1 MTAVTS
7 LSLARYKGFSDQ
19 QDLDLRPI
27 TLLFGFNSAG
37 KSAALRVLPVLAAAM
52 KTRSPGTA
60 VPSVF
65 DYSTPAIRGAS
76 FLDLLNSS
84 HPGGAI
90 EFALNWPDARLQFSV
105 RDGGLSEGEFIA
117 SYRFATGNRSIGV
130 QFGGDGDWTHDVEG
144 INGQKAGLAKFA
156 GLEVSLNS
164 KPGTYS
170 DLEGDVNFRLDQFA
184 SSVHWLGSIRS
195 RPPRFYFYGPGTSIC
210 IAEDGAGTAEALRA
224 SHLAKDGVS
233 NAVSAWLEKACG
245 CHLSFLETEGQ
256 VVNGRNL
263 YPFLLV
269 STTSSA
275 TVSVQD
281 VGEGIA
287 QALPVVT
294 LVQQAKFGVLGERP
308 ILAIEQPEL
317 HLHPRASV
325 ILSDEIVQCI
335 ADGSKAV
342 HVIETHSESV
352 LLSVQTAI
360 VDGRLSANEVIVYWV
375 TEKAGSSFL
384 MPVTFD
390 EKGYP
395 SENWPSSVFREAVTQ
410 ARQLNSIR
418 SQG

>member
-1 MTAVTS
+1 MTAVTNIS
-7 LSLARYKGFSDQ
+7 FARYKAFSER
-19 QDLDLRPI
+19 QDLELRPI

-37 KSAALRVLPVLAAAM
+37 KSAALRILPVLAAAM
-52 KTRSPGTA
+52 KARSPGKA

-65 DYSTPAIRGAS
+65 DYATPAIRGAS
-76 FLDLLNSS
+76 FLDLLNSN
-84 HPGGAI
+84 HPGGAM
-90 EFALNWPDARLQFSV
+90 EFGLEWPDAKLQFSV
-105 RDGGLSEGEFIA
+105 RDGGQSEGEFV
-117 SYRFATGNRSIGV
+117 STYNFANRQGNIEV
-130 QFGGDGDWTHDVEG
+130 QLGGDADWSHDVIG
-144 INGQKAGLAKFA
+144 IDGIKTGLATFD
-156 GLEVSLNS
+156 GLEVLLGSQVAGQVDL
-164 KPGTYS
+164 KS
-170 DLEGDVNFRLDQFA
+170 DANARLDEFS

-195 RPPRFYFYGPGTSIC
+195 RPPRFYFYGPGTSIL

-224 SHLAKDGVS
+224 SALANDGVS
-233 NAVSAWLEKACG
+233 DAVSAWLEKACG
-245 CHLSFLETEGQ
+245 CHLSFLETGGQ
-256 VVNGRNL
+256 VVSGRNL
-263 YPFLLV
+263 YPFRLTSLA
-269 STTSSA
+269 SSA

-360 VDGRLSANEVIVYWV
+360 VDGRLNASEVIVYWV
-375 TEKAGSSFL
+375 TEKGGSSFL

-395 SENWPSSVFREAVTQ
+395 SENWPGSVFREAVAQ

-418 SQG
+418 SK

>member
-1 MTAVTS
+1 MTPVTR
-7 LSLARYKGFSDQ
+7 LSFARYKAFSDQ
-19 QDLDLRPI
+19 QDLELRAI

-52 KTRSPGTA
+52 RDRPPGTA

-65 DYSTPAIRGAS
+65 DYASPAIRGAS
-76 FLDLLNSS
+76 FLDLLNSN

-90 EFALNWPDARLQFSV
+90 DFALDWPDAKLQFSV
-105 RDGGLSEGEFIA
+105 RNGGPSEGEFV
-117 SYRFATGNRSIGV
+117 STYKYSSS
-130 QFGGDGDWTHDVEG
+130 FGGLEARLGGDSAWSHDVVG
-144 INGQKAGLAKFA
+144 PDGLNSGLAAFD
-156 GLEVSLNS
+156 GLGISLS
-164 KPGTYS
+164 SPVGTQG
-170 DLEGDVNFRLDQFA
+170 DLERDANARLQEFSA
-184 SSVHWLGSIRS
+184 SVHWLGSIRN
-195 RPPRFYFYGPGTSIC
+195 RPPRFYFYGPGTSVL

-224 SHLAKDGVS
+224 SSIAKDGVS
-233 NAVSAWLEKACG
+233 DAVSVWLRKACG
-245 CHLSFLETEGQ
+245 CHLSFLETEAQ
-256 VVNGRNL
+256 VVSGRNL
-263 YPFLLV
+263 YPFRLT
-269 STTSSA
+269 STANSA

-294 LVQQAKFGVLGERP
+294 LVHQAKCGLLGDRP
-308 ILAIEQPEL
+308 VLAIEQPEL

-325 ILSDEIVQCI
+325 ILADEIVQCI
-335 ADGSKAV
+335 ADGTKAV

-360 VDGRLSANEVIVYWV
+360 VDGRLNASEVIVYWV
-375 TEKAGSSFL
+375 TEKNGASFL

-395 SENWPSSVFREAVTQ
+395 SENWPGSVFREAVSQ

-418 SQG
+418 SK